1 MHQVLKRFIT
11 LNSNHSLKCLDLRV
25 TVDANHRL
33 QAREEMLAP
42 DDVPL
47 GMNLRNNIVTTSV
60 PIPIIS
66 SKLLELNKN
75 TKNKEELIRK
85 KIARYYFDGEFD
97 VSHLPTCQSLIYPRS

>member
-1 MHQVLKRFIT
+1 M
-11 LNSNHSLKCLDLRV
+11 
-25 TVDANHRL
+25 
-33 QAREEMLAP
+33 
-42 DDVPL
+42 
-47 GMNLRNNIVTTSV
+47 TTSV

-97 VSHLPTCQSLIYPRS
+97 VSLFANMPISHLPKVLTTIEGHAVSTVDLQYFGY